1 MVCLSLRLASWNVS
15 SKITSPSWRWQFLR
29 LAAPRG
35 SGDRRVTSSPWLSV
49 QQVPCHAK
57 KQTTTRK
64 KNEKH
69 TPTKTKPQ
77 ATTPSQCGRRLV
89 RRKKNRVDC
98 MDAFR
103 VEAKRKDG
111 RDGSAYT
118 RSARRA
124 AQQGPATRRARA
136 PAGRRA
142 GGPRRPAERICQT
155 QFGDA

>member
-57 KQTTTRK
+57 KQVVQHHGGHHRERSACVT
-64 KNEKH
+64 H
-69 TPTKTKPQ
+69 Q
-77 ATTPSQCGRRLV
+77 HGRV
-89 RRKKNRVDC
+89 RVRPHRRSAGADWCAAKKNRVDC

-111 RDGSAYT
+111 RDGSTYT
-118 RSARRA
+118 
-124 AQQGPATRRARA
+124 
-136 PAGRRA
+136 
-142 GGPRRPAERICQT
+142 
-155 QFGDA
+155 